1 MEAKMTTQTLSMAKV
16 GKVEGVKK
24 MALSL
29 ERVAT
34 WTLIFTNAYFLSFF
48 VVKLF

>member
-16 GKVEGVKK
+16 AKVEGVTK
-24 MALSL
+24 MEISL

-34 WTLIFTNAYFLSFF
+34 WTLVFTNAYFLSFLIM
-48 VVKLF
+48 KLF

>member
-1 MEAKMTTQTLSMAKV
+1 MTTQTLSMAKV
-16 GKVEGVKK
+16 AKVEGVKK
-24 MALSL
+24 MELSL